1 MRKEDLNEAIRNV
14 DGDLVK
20 AAEKDGRKVN
30 YGRMKW
36 ISIATSAACFLLAAV
51 IAVPAIKGTKKN
63 GSNGMYGEHL
73 VDIPSDSGLPYK
85 DGYIGYEGKTGS
97 EESLMIPD
105 SAIHAPDSVS
115 SKTAT
120 AEDPGYMIELPPVG
134 GDHSFYPAP
143 TEISAGTLTA
153 GEWKDIADLEAWV
166 KLIRD
171 NKWYAVAESRNL
183 FSDNYVVVT
192 VKSGEDACFNA
203 KVELMQGE
211 KVIYTAKTDIFGK
224 AYLYYNIDNKT
235 DAPDAVRVGDR
246 SYALEGKNDISI
258 EAADAGVRAE
268 KLDLMLMIDTT
279 GSMSDEL
286 RYVSAELKDMVARI
300 ASKDR
305 SFSIRVSVNFYRDEG
320 DEYVVKYFDF
330 RTDIDDCLKI
340 ISEQSANGGGDY
352 PEAVHTALEN
362 AVNGH
367 QWRNYAIKI
376 CFLILDAPPH
386 TEGEIQGIN
395 AKIVSSVR
403 DAAAQGI
410 RMVPVLCSGSDDQT
424 EYLCRSFA
432 ALTGGTFLF
441 LTDDSGIGFSHHD
454 PEVGEFDVEKL
465 NEAMI
470 RVVCEMCG
478 FEYAKPVGDVQMQ
491 N

>member
-51 IAVPAIKGTKKN
+51 IAVPAIKGTKN

-85 DGYIGYEGKTGS
+85 DGYIGYNGKTDS
-97 EESLMIPD
+97 EESLVISGSIRP
-105 SAIHAPDSVS
+105 APDSVPY
-115 SKTAT
+115 KTAT
-120 AEDPGYMIELPPVG
+120 DSGYMIELPPSG
-134 GDHSFYPAP
+134 GHIRYPDP
-143 TEISAGTLTA
+143 GSIEISAGTLTA

-211 KVIYTAKTDIFGK
+211 KVIYTAKTDISGK

-286 RYVSAELKDMVARI
+286 RYLSEELKDMVARI

-340 ISEQSANGGGDY
+340 ISEQRADGGGDL

-367 QWRNYAIKI
+367 QWRNDAIKI
-376 CFLILDAPPH
+376 CFLVLDAPPH
-386 TEGEIQGIN
+386 TESEIQGIN
-395 AKIVSSVR
+395 AKIVSSVK

-478 FEYAKPVGDVQMQ
+478 FEYTKPVDDVQTQ
-491 N
+491 K

>member
-1 MRKEDLNEAIRNV
+1 
-14 DGDLVK
+14 
-20 AAEKDGRKVN
+20 
-30 YGRMKW
+30 
-36 ISIATSAACFLLAAV
+36 
-51 IAVPAIKGTKKN
+51 
-63 GSNGMYGEHL
+63 
-73 VDIPSDSGLPYK
+73 
-85 DGYIGYEGKTGS
+85 
-97 EESLMIPD
+97 
-105 SAIHAPDSVS
+105 
-115 SKTAT
+115 
-120 AEDPGYMIELPPVG
+120 
-134 GDHSFYPAP
+134 
-143 TEISAGTLTA
+143 
-153 GEWKDIADLEAWV
+153 
-166 KLIRD
+166 
-171 NKWYAVAESRNL
+171 
-183 FSDNYVVVT
+183 
-192 VKSGEDACFNA
+192 
-203 KVELMQGE
+203 
-211 KVIYTAKTDIFGK
+211 
-224 AYLYYNIDNKT
+224 
-235 DAPDAVRVGDR
+235 
-246 SYALEGKNDISI
+246 
-258 EAADAGVRAE
+258 
-268 KLDLMLMIDTT
+268 
-279 GSMSDEL
+279 
-286 RYVSAELKDMVARI
+286 MVARI

-340 ISEQSANGGGDY
+340 ISEQRADGGGDY

-367 QWRNYAIKI
+367 QWRNDAIKI
-376 CFLILDAPPH
+376 CFLVLDAPPH
-386 TEGEIQGIN
+386 TESEIQGIN
-395 AKIVSSVR
+395 AKIVSSVK

-478 FEYAKPVGDVQMQ
+478 FEYTKPVGDVQTQ